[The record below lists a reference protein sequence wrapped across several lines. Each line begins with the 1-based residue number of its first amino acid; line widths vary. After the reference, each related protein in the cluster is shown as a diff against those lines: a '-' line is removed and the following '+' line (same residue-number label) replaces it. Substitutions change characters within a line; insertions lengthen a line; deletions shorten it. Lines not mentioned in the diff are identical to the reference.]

1 MAFNLAD
8 VLADAKAL
16 NAGTEQIELIPLELI
31 DPDPDNFYS
40 LDGLNDLAAN
50 IEFIGLQQPIRVRK
64 GEGDHVV
71 VVSGHRRRA
80 ACMLIKDGGSDM
92 FKDGVPCIRELGDYS
107 SALNELRLIYANSAT
122 RVLSASEIS
131 KQAERVEALLY
142 ELKEQGVEFP
152 GRMREHVAKACQ
164 VSKSKLSRLH
174 AIRSNLNETLLKAF
188 DAGQLSEAAAYEL
201 QKLPADAQNEI
212 ARAADSPKGFK
223 TIRMDCAAK
232 AVEMSER
239 YLKDAKCGDG
249 SECDHHLPRFVKTA
263 LDQFCYNS
271 CKGFCCMSCYHI
283 NDCKYKC
290 SKAAEQV
297 KMEKADTKHR
307 EELEKKRR
315 EKEQVS
321 RKASIQREAQVFLPI
336 IEAANLPSDK
346 RIPGTRYTSVTPEMI
361 KRYAAGE
368 FGDETMYSDR
378 LFKPYGAEDV
388 ASMAKALNA
397 SADFLCGLSD
407 TPQHEPASVPES
419 GTKEIKP
426 EWMNGKPKRDCKVV
440 GKFLLEDGDAI
451 VMIAEYDRWLNE
463 FYFPETGEKVEIE
476 CAGWWPIPDD
486 GDEEEYCLAKDFEEA
501 DDVDD

>member
-64 GEGDHVV
+64 GEGDHVM

-107 SALNELRLIYANSAT
+107 AALNELRLIYANSAT

-174 AIRSNLNETLLKAF
+174 AIRSNLNETLLRAF
-188 DAGQLSEAAAYEL
+188 DEGQLSEAAAYEL

-223 TIRMDCAAK
+223 TIRMDCASRC
-232 AVEMSER
+232 VEFSEK
-239 YLKDAKCGDG
+239 YMKQAQCGDG

-263 LDQFCYNS
+263 LDQYSYNCCY
-271 CKGFCCMSCYHI
+271 GYCCMTCHSKS
-283 NDCKYKC
+283 NCKYKC

-297 KMEKADTKHR
+297 AKEKADVKHR
-307 EELEKKRR
+307 EEQNQKQR
-315 EKEQVS
+315 EMEQVS
-321 RKASIQREAQVFLPI
+321 RKSSIQREAQVFLPI

-346 RIPGTRYTSVTPEMI
+346 RIPGTRYTNVTPEMI
-361 KRYAAGE
+361 KRYAAGD
-368 FGDETMYSDR
+368 FRDETMYSDR
-378 LFKPYGAEDV
+378 LLKPYGAEDV
-388 ASMAKALNA
+388 ALMAKALNV

-407 TPQHEPASVPES
+407 KPQPETASVPDL
-419 GTKEIKP
+419 GTKETKP
-426 EWMNGKPKRDCKVV
+426 EWIDGKPKQDCTVV
-440 GKFLLEDGDAI
+440 GRFVLENGEVLQI
-451 VMIAEYDRWLNE
+451 IAEYDRWLNE
-463 FYFPETGEKVEIE
+463 FYFPDTGEEVGLE
-476 CAGWWPIPDD
+476 CIGWWPIPDD
-486 GDEEEYCLAKDFEEA
+486 GDAEEFAAAEMFEDEP
-501 DDVDD
+501 DE